1 MGAVY
6 GGVMS
11 KHIDY
16 EINRE
21 LGECY
26 LFMGEYDKAGEYY
39 NKAIDCETGRPDP
52 YMGMAAIYIQ
62 KGDLVSARQ
71 NYQAAVDLEA
81 GDKALAGLGLV
92 EMEMGEHEAAFGHF
106 DQALK
111 INAANMIAMNA
122 MLQLGYKMEK
132 VEQILPH
139 LEASLDEEDNDTIR
153 FTLAGCLS
161 YLGRNGE
168 AKTHLEILLGKDPA
182 NSNAQELYAHIA
194 A

>member
-1 MGAVY
+1 
-6 GGVMS
+6 MS

-26 LFMGEYDKAGEYY
+26 LFMGEFDKAAEYY
-39 NKAIDCETGRPDP
+39 RKAIDCGTGRTEPL
-52 YMGMAAIYIQ
+52 MGLAAISIQ
-62 KGDLVSARQ
+62 KGDLESARLD
-71 NYQAAVDLEA
+71 YQTAIDLSA
-81 GDKALAGLGLV
+81 SDKAYAGLGLV
-92 EMEMGEHEAAFGHF
+92 EMEQGESDAAFLHF
-106 DQALK
+106 NEALK
-111 INAANMIAMNA
+111 LSPCNIIAMNA
-122 MLQLGYKMEK
+122 MLQLGYRLNR
-132 VEQILPH
+132 VEEVLPR
-139 LEASLDEEDNDTIR
+139 LEASLEEDDNDTVR

-168 AKTHLEILLGKDPA
+168 ARTHLEILLGRNPA

>member
-1 MGAVY
+1 
-6 GGVMS
+6 MS

-26 LFMGEYDKAGEYY
+26 LFMGEFDKAGDYY
-39 NKAIDCETGRPDP
+39 NKAIDCEIGRPDP
-52 YMGMAAIYIQ
+52 YMGLAAISIQ
-62 KGDLVSARQ
+62 KGDLESARQ
-71 NYQAAVDLEA
+71 NYQAAVDMAA
-81 GDKALAGLGLV
+81 GDKAFAGLGLV
-92 EMEMGEHEAAFGHF
+92 EMELGESDSAFEHF
-106 DQALK
+106 DESLK
-111 INAANMIAMNA
+111 LNPSNMIAMNA
-122 MLQLGYKMEK
+122 MLQLGYRLEK

-139 LEASLDEEDNDTIR
+139 LEASLEEEDSDTVR

-161 YLGRNGE
+161 YLGRNDE